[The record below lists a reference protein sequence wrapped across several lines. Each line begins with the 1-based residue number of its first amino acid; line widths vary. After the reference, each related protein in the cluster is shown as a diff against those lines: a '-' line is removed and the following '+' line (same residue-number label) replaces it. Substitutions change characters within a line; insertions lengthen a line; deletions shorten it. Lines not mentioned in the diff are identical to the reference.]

1 MNQEIYDAYVD
12 TGANQLGGELPY
24 FVGKQYGGAS
34 SWLGSLVKMAF
45 PILIKKLLG
54 LGRSVADDVI
64 TRKKTIG
71 ESIKDHAMQT
81 VQGFARSN
89 EVLDEQKGSSINR
102 REKKRKAKPLLSSSF
117 PLFAK
122 RHKKK

>member
-1 MNQEIYDAYVD
+1 M
-12 TGANQLGGELPY
+12 GGELPY

-102 REKKRKAKPLLSSSF
+102 RGKKRKTKPLSSSF

-122 RHKKK
+122 RHRKK

>member
-102 REKKRKAKPLLSSSF
+102 RGKKRKAKPLSSSF

-122 RHKKK
+122 RHRKK